1 MEKKSI
7 PGANQS
13 SKHGNDQ
20 AERNLDSDD
29 SYDNSM
35 LVEKEDS
42 HSDIDTIE
50 EEVDLSMSEGSEHE
64 DN

>member
-1 MEKKSI
+1 MEKKSL
-7 PGANQS
+7 PGVNQS
-13 SKHGNDQ
+13 SKHGNDEK
-20 AERNLDSDD
+20 ALDSDD

-50 EEVDLSMSEGSEHE
+50 EEVDLS
-64 DN
+64 